1 VYFPTLMLTPLVED
15 LHRRARCAGPH
26 PFQPARARGR
36 RIRLRGSRARAALH
50 ACPAVSAC
58 TAGAGPAG
66 ARS

>member
-1 VYFPTLMLTPLVED
+1 VYFPTLMLMPLLD
-15 LHRRARCAGPH
+15 DAHRRARLAGPH

-36 RIRLRGSRARAALH
+36 RIRPRGSRARAALR

-58 TAGAGPAG
+58 PAGAGPAG

>member
-1 VYFPTLMLTPLVED
+1 MYFPTLMLMPLLED
-15 LHRRARCAGPH
+15 LHRRARRVGPH

-36 RIRLRGSRARAALH
+36 RIRLRGSRVHAAPR

-58 TAGAGPAG
+58 PAGAGPAG